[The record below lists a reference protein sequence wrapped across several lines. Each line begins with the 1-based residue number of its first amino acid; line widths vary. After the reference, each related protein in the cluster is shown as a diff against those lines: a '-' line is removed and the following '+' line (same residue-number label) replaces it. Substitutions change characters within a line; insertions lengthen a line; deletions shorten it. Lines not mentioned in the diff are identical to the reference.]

1 MDIRLR
7 GIPAT
12 ALLQVEDALLSDGT
26 ALAHR
31 VGASLQRKDEY
42 GRILTPKE
50 VFRDVSYA
58 FHGYQRAASKK
69 EKNLKSLQN
78 SRAQAGLLDETN
90 VPYHQSKNPSQLL
103 DDWKA
108 RKWRPKWQ
116 NYGKNAKAK
125 KGAGRKGGLTDSRR
139 EGVSAALD
147 GSSKTVQKSAEHA
160 KAEDETHGWAAEILE
175 SSSVAELP
183 SRGVASSE
191 QRRRNGDKGMEASQR
206 SREKEMA
213 LPPPPPPME

>member
-1 MDIRLR
+1 M
-7 GIPAT
+7 
-12 ALLQVEDALLSDGT
+12 QVEDALLSDST

-58 FHGYQRAASKK
+58 FHGYKRAASKK

-78 SRAQAGLLDETN
+78 SRAQAGLLDDTN
-90 VPYHQSKNPSQLL
+90 IPYHMSVNPSQLL

-108 RKWRPKWQ
+108 RKWRPKWT
-116 NYGKNAKAK
+116 NYGKNAKDNK
-125 KGAGRKGGLTDSRR
+125 KSAGRKGGLTDSHR

-147 GSSKTVQKSAEHA
+147 GSSKKEEKPEKA
-160 KAEDETHGWAAEILE
+160 KEEESHGWAAEVLE

-183 SRGVASSE
+183 ARSGASGSHRSGGGGGDRGAEGSRKNA
-191 QRRRNGDKGMEASQR
+191 DKETV
-206 SREKEMA
+206 